1 MRLYKLF
8 AILVICVLILGLAAV
23 AQADDPPKG
32 SSETVPIQAG
42 ERVLDPATASITH
55 MELAQD
61 NKSLVPV
68 ARPPAPT
75 PIVKGNDNPFAPA
88 PMTLAEFDGKNFI
101 TVPNSAAA
109 ANDLLLGSA
118 APGALNEDISAAGA
132 TVIKSE
138 NFEGAFPNDWTLLD
152 NNGPTG
158 GQHFWGDVNCF
169 PIESSGAWSGWPAS
183 RGANGVNPCAPNNYP
198 NNIDSWLIYGPF
210 SLSDAKSASFD
221 FFFRMVSEAGF
232 DQLFWGY
239 STNGT
244 NYFGQFAS
252 GTHTSGLFNNG
263 YNFASLDLSHLAG
276 QPQVWIAITF
286 DSDSSVTFQGPFIDA
301 ISLRKNTQAA
311 REFITQENFDVDPFP
326 NASWVSFDDNG
337 SSFIWD
343 DVACFSRS
351 GSWSMWAGAID
362 WPVTGPNPCP
372 GSLNNYPVNTE
383 LWLMYG
389 PFSLNAANEA
399 WVDFYFRNESEAGF
413 DFLFWGAS
421 TNSTD
426 FFGSQLSGTY
436 IQGPHGN
443 GYNFIRFDLKSVP
456 TLGDLR
462 GRNAVWFAFV
472 FASDNIITSRGAFID
487 DVNIVVERNKT
498 FLPVVQRPVPPPP
511 SGTLTFENHTGN
523 PI

>member
-1 MRLYKLF
+1 
-8 AILVICVLILGLAAV
+8 
-23 AQADDPPKG
+23 
-32 SSETVPIQAG
+32 
-42 ERVLDPATASITH
+42 H
-55 MELAQD
+55 M
-61 NKSLVPV
+61 
-68 ARPPAPT
+68 
-75 PIVKGNDNPFAPA
+75 
-88 PMTLAEFDGKNFI
+88 
-101 TVPNSAAA
+101 
-109 ANDLLLGSA
+109 
-118 APGALNEDISAAGA
+118 
-132 TVIKSE
+132 
-138 NFEGAFPNDWTLLD
+138 
-152 NNGPTG
+152 
-158 GQHFWGDVNCF
+158 
-169 PIESSGAWSGWPAS
+169 
-183 RGANGVNPCAPNNYP
+183 
-198 NNIDSWLIYGPF
+198 
-210 SLSDAKSASFD
+210 
-221 FFFRMVSEAGF
+221 
-232 DQLFWGY
+232 
-239 STNGT
+239 
-244 NYFGQFAS
+244 
-252 GTHTSGLFNNG
+252 
-263 YNFASLDLSHLAG
+263 AG

-523 PI
+523 PIIVQLINYGIQTFPSNVGPHVWSGIPPGNYEWLASGTCPGVGQGQVGSVPPPDNRAPITIVANQTTILNQERNGRFSCN